1 MSLVSTLSTQRRR
14 RRTAVDIV
22 LGQITG
28 GMIAAGTLIIFLT
41 VNGYIAF

>member
-28 GMIAAGTLIIFLT
+28 GLIVAGTLIAYLAA
-41 VNGYIAF
+41 NGYIAY